1 MCSSLGRLPMW
12 YGPFGIQPTG
22 RSTTVFHMRKIIDMN
37 HIILSISY
45 CPDHIVLVVIIA
57 SIYHIYIFLFIY
69 RLNSGIF
76 RIFAH
81 IYETFHMIW
90 TISYIHIMV
99 HMLWTNRFSWRKRDT
114 EDRLSKPYSSPD
126 MIKWTWRGHFLQSTI
141 WLKYLTSL

>member
-1 MCSSLGRLPMW
+1 MDHLVFNLLAGQRLYFICEKLLTWTISYCP
-12 YGPFGIQPTG
+12 YHIVQ
-22 RSTTVFHMRKIIDMN
+22 
-37 HIILSISY
+37 IILSISY